1 MAKYK
6 HALDEVLSYD
16 ILNRPLY
23 RGSFILFP
31 SGNTL
36 ALGVV
41 KGKPSIA
48 DFKGVFATRLIG
60 LYGSGNTSVL
70 SSVIYRVA
78 PDEAVSLL
86 TKAKLEDYHC
96 VRHEGLQYL
105 ESVERQ
111 RMAEE
116 AKRNIEEAK
125 RATKEEERDGV

>member
-1 MAKYK
+1 MARYK

-16 ILNRPLY
+16 IFNRPLY

-31 SGNTL
+31 SGDTL

-41 KGKPSIA
+41 KGKSPIA

-70 SSVIYRVA
+70 SSVIYRVT

-86 TKAKLEDYHC
+86 TKAKLEDC
-96 VRHEGLQYL
+96 RSVRASGLQYL
-105 ESVERQ
+105 ESIERQ
-111 RMAEE
+111 RKAEE
-116 AKRNIEEAK
+116 AKRQAEEVKRKIEEA
-125 RATKEEERDGV
+125 G